1 MTIKRP
7 PHYEIRVE
15 GAGQQLVGLV
25 PGLRVTTRAPG
36 ETIISGPIADQAALH
51 GLLAKVRGLGLTLVA
66 MPGSTRAHPDDP
78 SAWQQ
83 R

>member
-1 MTIKRP
+1 
-7 PHYEIRVE
+7 
-15 GAGQQLVGLV
+15 
-25 PGLRVTTRAPG
+25 LRVTTRAPG